1 MWINQGKLL
10 IIPQESSIEDC
21 TTKKVPVAASTLHEA
36 QRFLKSDRSQ
46 LLHLL
51 PVEEEAFYRLKKFPE
66 QIRESLHSALV
77 TIPRKLAYVLHKDQ
91 SYISPATEAFYL
103 RDPIALRPL
112 HASNTTN
119 LIFAPDD
126 MVTVSVKFTKVGY
139 AQFKSQQFPAPTSWQ
154 KVLTDDWDE
163 KSQVR
168 VETGMK
174 VTCGFEMLMADPQNK
189 DKREVREIALLLE
202 DLDTNQDILPSDT
215 ETALWPQEDDDERWL
230 DVNLEDFGKELDGHR
245 VDNKLHAGSGFGDKA
260 AQDNLRRMVVKF
272 QEFIQGDKA
281 GIDGAEALDE
291 LDEDDTE
298 DDKSSQRS
306 DIESP
311 SKDLDFREED
321 FTAMMKQMMGVSPS
335 DSEQPLTSVIQSHDV
350 DLDSTSDTDGGEEK
364 MREAMHTMEQEL
376 RDAGALRLDSN
387 LISKEVASHLSP
399 TNQGSTGHGSLTTA
413 LNIPDDDANR
423 DLDIDVTLA
432 ENLLASLKGQ
442 AGKAGPAGNLAGLLG
457 MHMPR
462 DEDDDLASY
471 SEYETPHKPKDA
483 RATESST

>member
-10 IIPQESSIEDC
+10 IIPQDSSTEDS
-21 TTKKVPVAASTLHEA
+21 TTEKVPVAASTLHEA

-51 PVEEEAFYRLKKFPE
+51 PVEEEAFYRLQKFPE

-112 HASNTTN
+112 HASNTAN
-119 LIFAPDD
+119 LVFAPDD

-139 AQFKSQQFPAPTSWQ
+139 AQFKSQQFPTPTSWQ
-154 KVLTDDWDE
+154 TVLTDDRNE

-168 VETGMK
+168 LETGMK

-189 DKREVREIALLLE
+189 DKREVREIGLLLE
-202 DLDTNQDILPSDT
+202 DLDTNQEILPSDT

-230 DVNLEDFGKELDGHR
+230 DVNFEDFGKELDGHR
-245 VDNKLHAGSGFGDKA
+245 VDNKLRAGSGLGDNA
-260 AQDNLRRMVVKF
+260 VQDNLRRMVAKV
-272 QEFIQGDKA
+272 QEFIQDDEA
-281 GIDGAEALDE
+281 GIDGAEYLDE

-306 DIESP
+306 DIESS
-311 SKDLDFREED
+311 SKDVDFREED
-321 FTAMMKQMMGVSPS
+321 FTAMLKQMVGISPS
-335 DSEQPLTSVIQSHDV
+335 DSEQSLTSVIHSFDI
-350 DLDSTSDTDGGEEK
+350 DLDPTSDTDEGEEK
-364 MREAMHTMEQEL
+364 MREAMQTMEHEL
-376 RDAGALRLDSN
+376 RDAGALRR
-387 LISKEVASHLSP
+387 LISREVASHPSS
-399 TNQGSTGHGSLTTA
+399 TNQGSTGHGPLTTA
-413 LNIPDDDANR
+413 LNTADDGANR

-442 AGKAGPAGNLAGLLG
+442 AGKAGPVGNLAGLLG

-462 DEDDDLASY
+462 DEDDDLAFSN
-471 SEYETPHKPKDA
+471 ELETPHKPTDA
-483 RATESST
+483 RATEHST